1 MPCTEGQVIGHRAQ
15 QLRAPRLQGDPPL
28 AQSTR
33 QATVT
38 AARVETKTR
47 SIKGEHTALKM
58 GVKGLQTQEG
68 KQPSY
73 TEGPRCTGNAGEDR
87 DRLAPT

>member
-38 AARVETKTR
+38 AARVETKT
-47 SIKGEHTALKM
+47 
-58 GVKGLQTQEG
+58 
-68 KQPSY
+68 
-73 TEGPRCTGNAGEDR
+73 
-87 DRLAPT
+87 